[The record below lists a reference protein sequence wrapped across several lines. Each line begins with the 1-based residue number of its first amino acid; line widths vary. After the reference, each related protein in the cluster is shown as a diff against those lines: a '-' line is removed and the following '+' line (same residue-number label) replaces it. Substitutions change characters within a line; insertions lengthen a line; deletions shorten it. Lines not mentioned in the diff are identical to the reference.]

1 MERVTGC
8 IYLTSVFDVV
18 VIDVEFGARVC
29 STSGLESDRDESGV
43 EGVVENVATPCTV
56 VVAATTGV
64 SRVS

>member
-1 MERVTGC
+1 MLTG
-8 IYLTSVFDVV
+8 VFVV
-18 VIDVEFGARVC
+18 VLADVELGARVC
-29 STSGLESDRDESGV
+29 STSGPECDGDESGV